1 MAEHMIES
9 RILLRYD
16 TLDRWM
22 NSTVILKQGEAAI
35 AASTFDYTIEG
46 TNHRPDHTP
55 PAIGIKIG
63 DGYHYFSELP
73 WVQAVA
79 GDVYAW
85 AKQQTKPQY
94 NANEIQGL
102 TTLIQQCIEEAGGG
116 GGGGTGPV
124 TVEARAY
131 RLVQGTGSNVNKYY
145 LQSKGANDDDWI
157 TDELRYVDL
166 TQLANV
172 LEWLTPGIDDYW
184 NITGF
189 TVDKLNARLV
199 EIDYTD
205 NPPANTVVTS
215 VNQNNGFISVTH
227 GTVNAGA
234 IGGILDVE
242 HGGTGTN
249 NLEYDSVLVG
259 NGTNAVS
266 TRPIETQL
274 INNNNLATNRAI
286 IQYITDATAG
296 ITGAMHFIGEATVE
310 ITNNSAVNP
319 RIQGYNFSTA
329 QPGDVILFG
338 SAEYVWTGG
347 NWHLLG
353 DEGSYA
359 VRGSI
364 TNADIADE
372 ANISQSKIANLI
384 DNLNSKV
391 DKQEGKG
398 LSTNDFTIEYKTKL
412 DGIENEAQRN
422 IIEHVYVNGTEA
434 IPTIIEGNPNSLALR
449 VSALTPEEEEKISGI
464 ESGAQVNKIEHIF
477 LNNNELNIT
486 TIKNLSKSV
495 NIAINE
501 FTNEEKEKLLGIA
514 SGAQVNTIEKIYFND
529 TEFQPNEDKEVRVV
543 LDAAAL
549 NLNVL
554 EGAQVPYNNTTEEVT
569 IVNKKLQLARIA
581 ATGDVSDLKQI
592 ADTYIIL
599 NCGSSTEVI

>member
-1 MAEHMIES
+1 MAEHTIET

-16 TLDRWM
+16 TLDHWM

-46 TNHRPDHTP
+46 TNHRPEHTP

-79 GDVYAW
+79 GDVYSW

-102 TTLIQQCIEEAGGG
+102 TALIQQCIEDAGGG
-116 GGGGTGPV
+116 GGSGTGPV

-131 RLVQGTGSNVNKYY
+131 RLTQGTGSNANKYY

-172 LEWLTPGIDDYW
+172 LEWLSPGIDDYW

-189 TVDKLNARLV
+189 TIDKLNARLA

-215 VNQNNGFISVTH
+215 VNQNNGLINVTH
-227 GTVNAGA
+227 GTVSAGA
-234 IGGILDVE
+234 ISGILDVE

-249 NLEYDSVLVG
+249 NLDG
-259 NGTNAVS
+259 NGTNTVS

-286 IQYITDATAG
+286 IQYINDATAG

-310 ITNNSAVNP
+310 ITNNSTVNP
-319 RIQGYNFSTA
+319 RIQGYNFSAA

-359 VRGSI
+359 VKGSI
-364 TNADIADE
+364 TNADIAEE

-384 DNLNSKV
+384 EDLNFKV
-391 DKQEGKG
+391 NKQEGKG
-398 LSTNDFTIEYKTKL
+398 LSTNDFTVEYKTKL
-412 DGIENEAQRN
+412 DGIEDSAQRN
-422 IIEHVYVNGTEA
+422 TIEHVYVNGSEVLPS
-434 IPTIIEGNPNSLALR
+434 IVEGNPNSLALR

-464 ESGAQVNKIEHIF
+464 ESGAQVNRIEHIF

-486 TIKNLSKSV
+486 TVKNLTKSV
-495 NIAINE
+495 NILLNE
-501 FTNEEKEKLLGIA
+501 FTNEEKEKLASIA
-514 SGAQVNTIEKIYFND
+514 SGAQVNTIEKIFFNE
-529 TEFQPNEDKEVRVV
+529 TEFQANEDTEVRVT

-554 EGAQVPYNNTTEEVT
+554 EGAQIPYNNVTEEVT
-569 IVNKKLQLARIA
+569 ILNKKLQLARISV
-581 ATGDVSDLKQI
+581 TGNVSDLKQTTN
-592 ADTYIIL
+592 TYITL
-599 NCGSSTEVI
+599 DCGSSTEVI